1 MYFFVLLH
9 SSQTSSALIYDAV
22 HVFAVGLQLLEQSH
36 ALRASNATCAVEQHW
51 EDGLSLINYINSVE
65 WKGLSGPIGFNEG
78 VRTQFKLDLVKLKP
92 HALVK
97 IGEWTPGHGLNISDQ
112 DIFVDTGKINM
123 TLVVITILV
132 SVFVLLISSI

>member
-1 MYFFVLLH
+1 MYFNYFFP
-9 SSQTSSALIYDAV
+9 SQTSSALIYDAV

-51 EDGLSLINYINSVE
+51 EDGLSLINYINAVE
-65 WKGLSGPIGFNEG
+65 WKGLSGPIGFTDG
-78 VRTQFKLDLVKLKP
+78 VRTRFKLDLVKLKP
-92 HALVK
+92 HALAK
-97 IGEWTPGHGLNISDQ
+97 IGEWTPEHGLNISDQ

-132 SVFVLLISSI
+132 SIICI